1 MNSTQ
6 CTMLKS
12 EIYTVRPP
20 FSAAACILSSHF
32 GRPFLCFQGG
42 FFRKICLYVLHMP
55 VSMYSRA
62 VSNQELVM
70 VARNGIFFSVL
81 LVLWNPRN
89 HTQFENENKYVV
101 DTYGISAIITDANLE
116 TFDLMILFICWY
128 V

>member
-1 MNSTQ
+1 
-6 CTMLKS
+6 
-12 EIYTVRPP
+12 
-20 FSAAACILSSHF
+20 
-32 GRPFLCFQGG
+32 
-42 FFRKICLYVLHMP
+42 MP

-101 DTYGISAIITDANLE
+101 HTYGISAIITDANLE
-116 TFDLMILFICWY
+116 TFDLMILFICCY